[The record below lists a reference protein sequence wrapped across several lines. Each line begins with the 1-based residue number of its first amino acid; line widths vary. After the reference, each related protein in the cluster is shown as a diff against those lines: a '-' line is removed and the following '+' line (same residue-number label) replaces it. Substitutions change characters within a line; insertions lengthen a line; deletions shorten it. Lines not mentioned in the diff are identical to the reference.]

1 MRCNLS
7 PVLLGSVEYRYVFH
21 MMVIAGLGTHCV
33 GNAKILNE
41 DTHDDLLSETNMTS
55 YQYT

>member
-1 MRCNLS
+1 MRWKW
-7 PVLLGSVEYRYVFH
+7 ERADQ
-21 MMVIAGLGTHCV
+21 VI

-41 DTHDDLLSETNMTS
+41 DTNNDLLSETNMTS